1 MVVDDFDDYINIF
14 SQVKQWK
21 EEDSRGP
28 LESTYEEEDQLSPV
42 SVLDFSN
49 EDEEIE
55 TPSSSS
61 FEDSLANMESTSI
74 LLFNPSSI
82 TNDLM

>member
-1 MVVDDFDDYINIF
+1 MVVDDFDDHINTF

-21 EEDSRGP
+21 GEESRGE
-28 LESTYEEEDQLSPV
+28 LESTYEEEQLSPV
-42 SVLDFSN
+42 SVLDFSY
-49 EDEEIE
+49 EDGEIE
-55 TPSSSS
+55 TPPSS